1 MSAIDKK
8 SLNDREMK
16 GQRDR
21 QTDRQTAR
29 PREVQLKCFLL
40 SIA

>member
-21 QTDRQTAR
+21 QTAR